1 MNKKILNISMLG
13 LLFALVGCSGNNSS
27 VASNTAKASDTSASE
42 TQTSSTATVDD
53 KTALR
58 MESELTDLTGI
69 VGSGISGSQSGV
81 NMIQANAGAS
91 GGYYVGFTH
100 KSGFALTYN
109 FTAEKAGKAT
119 IALGLGNELGIGL
132 AFDSNSLTVHLN
144 DTKLSYTGFTVRV
157 DGYKSYTLGDYD
169 LVAGANKIVVTVVG
183 PNEYCNNGTG
193 GPEFDY
199 VDLTTTDNSLAWNPK
214 LTNLPE
220 EE

>member
-13 LLFALVGCSGNNSS
+13 LLFTLVGCSGNSS
-27 VASNTAKASDTSASE
+27 VSSNSAKESSAKASE
-42 TQTSSTATVDD
+42 TITSSTTEVDD
-53 KTALR
+53 KSSLR
-58 MESELTDLTGI
+58 MESELTDLTGV

-81 NMIQANAGAS
+81 NMIQKNAGAS

-100 KSGFALTYN
+100 RSGFALTYN

-119 IALGLGNELGIGL
+119 IALGLGNELGVGL
-132 AFDSNSLTVHLN
+132 AFDSDSLTVHLN

-157 DGYKSYTLGDYD
+157 DGYKAYTLGNYD
-169 LVAGANKIVVTVVG
+169 LVAGNNKIVVTVVG
-183 PNEYCNNGTG
+183 PNEYCNGATG

-199 VDLTTTDNSLAWNPK
+199 VDLTTTDNSLSWNPK